1 YSAFALFF
9 KIPEINAYVES
20 NRHFLQEEYSSVV
33 DTLRKYNHEKMPRVV
48 QYQLATD
55 YVVNESLKEEQRQNV
70 RNTITLQS
78 DRKYFLYWIAMGRG
92 NYQEAI
98 DTARLLEDRDLIIYG
113 LLNLRERGK
122 PEQSRRGSGREEKL
136 AESEREVDEGH
147 KQMEEVRR
155 QGEEEEQT
163 GTDENER
170 QEGLANENSSDDN
183 EDENGDAS
191 DSETKQR

>member
-1 YSAFALFF
+1 WLFVFLLIPSIAYSAFALFF

-33 DTLRKYNHEKMPRVV
+33 DTLRKYNHEKMPNVIRDQVV
-48 QYQLATD
+48 TA

-78 DRKYFLYWIAMGRG
+78 DRKYFLYWIDMGRG

-113 LLNLRERGK
+113 LLNLREGVKDRK
-122 PEQSRRGSGREEKL
+122 S
-136 AESEREVDEGH
+136 V
-147 KQMEEVRR
+147 V
-155 QGEEEEQT
+155 
-163 GTDENER
+163 
-170 QEGLANENSSDDN
+170 
-183 EDENGDAS
+183 
-191 DSETKQR
+191 